1 MFCLSIKPN
10 NETKK
15 NERKVE
21 KIEMEDLGLAK
32 VDEIFKQFQDA
43 FNVFYI
49 CQTDMQSAVEK
60 FKTAVKTTGEFRVC
74 LEEFKQ
80 QLKGQRV
87 VIKKLALRF
96 PKAVQ
101 KGDES
106 VKDAANALVSIF
118 KAYNDLEKLPV
129 KVTRKIIDCLKDVM
143 ELDMSEITG
152 QEVGG
157 SVIDLC
163 KIPKQIT
170 IVRKNMKEMKKAP
183 KIVSSFFEYATSIVM
198 DVIEVFG
205 DEKNKEELTQ
215 RKETADKNTKEMDV
229 EMKKVQDPEPPKEI
243 KFTSLGIP
251 TIDRIFNDIAEVVNP
266 VIRLSKDAI
275 DARKRLEQ
283 AIKAISEF
291 HDDPSKAFDDYLEEL
306 KKRLKKGGCFPR
318 F

>member
-1 MFCLSIKPN
+1 
-10 NETKK
+10 
-15 NERKVE
+15 
-21 KIEMEDLGLAK
+21 
-32 VDEIFKQFQDA
+32 
-43 FNVFYI
+43 
-49 CQTDMQSAVEK
+49 
-60 FKTAVKTTGEFRVC
+60 
-74 LEEFKQ
+74 
-80 QLKGQRV
+80 
-87 VIKKLALRF
+87 
-96 PKAVQ
+96 
-101 KGDES
+101 
-106 VKDAANALVSIF
+106 
-118 KAYNDLEKLPV
+118 
-129 KVTRKIIDCLKDVM
+129 
-143 ELDMSEITG
+143 
-152 QEVGG
+152 
-157 SVIDLC
+157 
-163 KIPKQIT
+163 
-170 IVRKNMKEMKKAP
+170 MKEMKKAP

-205 DEKNKEELTQ
+205 DEKNKEEMTQ